1 MEKPVESATGTGVG
15 QLSAFAFLLGV
26 APQAIT
32 EAAITASLPEIARD
46 LGENGE
52 FTAQMLMLTGMLG
65 LVFGAL
71 FSGKILE
78 LAGSRRTYVFGALF
92 FLLFG
97 IAGSFLHNV
106 PLLFASRILTGFAAS
121 CIATTAMWGVAA
133 QFGKESR
140 PKSFGYAG
148 SIAGLLAIL
157 SVVVGGLLTQ
167 QFGWRASFWQ
177 FGVLG
182 LLLLPIAMGGVEQ
195 IKPEGIRQGQP
206 GHFRRLLPVYVQT
219 FMLYA
224 VIGVFSVQLPFLAD
238 EAGLTDAGARS
249 LIQAI
254 PGTGVIVGGALF
266 GLLTSRFGSKTTI
279 ILTAASIIA
288 ACLVL
293 VFNRSVP
300 ALALAAAGV
309 GLCMGLAMPWLYNVL
324 SQRTPPQM
332 VGRYMG
338 YMTAFTFIGAFS
350 NPFWAMPL
358 KGALGASG
366 LFAVG
371 ATIAAMMLVFA
382 VQSLN
387 KEQNS

>member
-1 MEKPVESATGTGVG
+1 MEKPIESAASTRVG
-15 QLSAFAFLLGV
+15 GIAAFAFLLGIV
-26 APQAIT
+26 PQAMT

-46 LGENGE
+46 FGENGE

-78 LAGSRRTYVFGALF
+78 LVGSRRTYILGALF

-106 PLLFASRILTGFAAS
+106 PLLFASRVLTGFAAS

-140 PKSFGYAG
+140 PKSFGFAG
-148 SIAGLLAIL
+148 AIGGILAIL
-157 SVVVGGLLTQ
+157 SVVIGGLLTQ
-167 QFGWRASFWQ
+167 HFGWRAAFWQ
-177 FGVLG
+177 FGVVG
-182 LLLLPIAMGGVEQ
+182 LLLVPIAMGGVEQ

-206 GHFRRLLPVYVQT
+206 GHFRRLLPLYVQT

-238 EAGLTDAGARS
+238 DAGLTDAGVRS
-249 LIQAI
+249 LLQAI

-266 GLLTSRFGSKTTI
+266 GLLTSRFGSKTTFTI
-279 ILTAASIIA
+279 TATSIIA
-288 ACLVL
+288 ACLILTV
-293 VFNRSVP
+293 NRSIP

-324 SQRTPPQM
+324 SHRTPPQM

-358 KGALGASG
+358 KTALGASG
-366 LFAVG
+366 LFAV
-371 ATIAAMMLVFA
+371 AAVIAAAMLTYA
-382 VQSLN
+382 VHSLN
-387 KEQNS
+387 KEEQS